1 MKTSNLKS
9 KRALDGDAALY
20 FNLPRQAT
28 LDELDRVDS
37 EESLTSYCKLA
48 WPILEPKRR
57 FIHGWHI
64 DAITDHLQAMY
75 NGHFNRLVINV
86 PPGTMKSLTTN
97 VFFPSWIWGPK
108 QRPEQRFISW
118 SYSQDLTIRDNRRT
132 RMLMQSRWYQRIWG
146 HQFKLLGDQNSK
158 IRFDNDATG
167 FKIASSIGGLATGER
182 GDYAIVDDPHNI
194 LEAESDA
201 KRHEVQT
208 WFLEV
213 LPTRLN
219 DPEHS
224 NIIVIM
230 QRLHDA
236 DVSGIIFEKELGYVS
251 LVLPMEYDPE
261 NHCSTSI
268 GFTDPRSD
276 ENELLFPERFPREVV
291 ERDKRVLGEYA
302 CTPHES
308 PVLMADLTHKP
319 IGEVQPG
326 DMVVGWEL
334 GDMRE
339 GIKFS
344 RQRLT
349 PTKVVKVH
357 KYRAP
362 VVTILLD
369 SGEKIRC
376 TEDHRWY
383 RRERSPGVSEYL
395 PAMAGSPLVR
405 VCPPRLP
412 EFGSEDLRKLGWL
425 AGFFDGEGSVSFMR
439 RHSNCKPVAQIKFY
453 QGAGRN
459 KPLCDKLEE
468 YLTYFGFDFS
478 VSMDTRKDPS
488 KGVNFEYRTYTL
500 KGKSLPLM
508 QRFLYLVQPTKW
520 RDRMIEGAYGAKFN
534 MGFERP
540 VEFVFG
546 KELEDV
552 YALET
557 ETGNYVVWGMA
568 SSNSAGQFQQRP
580 APRGGGI
587 FKRVWWNFYQGRGT
601 ERPKGCTDRPTFPRP
616 EMEEFD
622 LVMLTIDATFKKN
635 VKELQK
641 ESAKGSRVGML
652 VLGFVGAFIY
662 VLDDWTQ
669 MMSFHETIANAKRI
683 LGLDEEW
690 TGKSYP
696 DIICTLVELKA
707 NGQAIVDTLVTE
719 VPGVIGVEPEGG
731 KESRAHAITPRA
743 KAGQILLPEGESW
756 VPAFVDEF
764 GMFGSTARN
773 DRVDALSQGIIH
785 LQEGIDIARTKALAT
800 FE

>member
-1 MKTSNLKS
+1 MRTSYPKS
-9 KRALDGDAALY
+9 RRAPDGDAALY
-20 FNLPRQAT
+20 FNLPRQQT

-37 EESLTSYCKLA
+37 EESLATYCKLA

-57 FIHGWHI
+57 FVHGWHI
-64 DAITDHLQAMY
+64 DAMTDHLQAMY
-75 NGHFNRLVINV
+75 MGHFNRLVINV

-132 RMLMQSRWYQRIWG
+132 RMLMQSPWYNRIWG

-158 IRFDNDATG
+158 IRFDNDKTG

-261 NHCSTSI
+261 MHCTTII
-268 GFTDPRSD
+268 GFSDPRSQ
-276 ENELLFPERFPREVV
+276 ENELIFPERFPREVV

-302 CTPHES
+302 T
-308 PVLMADLTHKP
+308 
-319 IGEVQPG
+319 
-326 DMVVGWEL
+326 
-334 GDMRE
+334 
-339 GIKFS
+339 
-344 RQRLT
+344 
-349 PTKVVKVH
+349 
-357 KYRAP
+357 
-362 VVTILLD
+362 
-369 SGEKIRC
+369 
-376 TEDHRWY
+376 
-383 RRERSPGVSEYL
+383 
-395 PAMAGSPLVR
+395 
-405 VCPPRLP
+405 
-412 EFGSEDLRKLGWL
+412 
-425 AGFFDGEGSVSFMR
+425 
-439 RHSNCKPVAQIKFY
+439 
-453 QGAGRN
+453 
-459 KPLCDKLEE
+459 
-468 YLTYFGFDFS
+468 
-478 VSMDTRKDPS
+478 
-488 KGVNFEYRTYTL
+488 
-500 KGKSLPLM
+500 
-508 QRFLYLVQPTKW
+508 
-520 RDRMIEGAYGAKFN
+520 
-534 MGFERP
+534 
-540 VEFVFG
+540 
-546 KELEDV
+546 
-552 YALET
+552 
-557 ETGNYVVWGMA
+557 
-568 SSNSAGQFQQRP
+568 AGQFQQRP

-587 FKRVWWNFYQGRGT
+587 FKRKWWNFYQGKGT
-601 ERPKGCTDRPTFPRP
+601 ERPKGCTDRPTFPCP
-616 EMEEFD
+616 EMEEYD
-622 LVMLTIDATFKKN
+622 LIMLTIDATFKKN

-641 ESAKGSRVGML
+641 ETAKGSRVGML
-652 VLGFVGAFIY
+652 VLGFLGAMVY
-662 VLDDWTQ
+662 VIDDWTQ
-669 MMSFHETIANAKRI
+669 MMSFHETIANVKRI

-690 TGKSYP
+690 KGKSYP

-743 KAGQILLPEGESW
+743 KAGQILVPEGESW
-756 VPAFVDEF
+756 VPAFIDEF
-764 GMFGSTARN
+764 GLFGSTARN